1 MAEGNRQSLFS
12 SFLQGEHMRLTIV
25 GLGLVAAVT
34 VCQPAYAAIPWVG
47 SADYTL
53 APNADGGEEKISSF
67 DNYDFANGVALI
79 QAVHQASADRF
90 TVGDTF
96 RGFYQS
102 YVNAHLLGGVS
113 ADNSPT
119 KLDKNGTL
127 QGDLGYELTII
138 ASFTSTVTGV
148 DANSPG
154 NSGFFSVTNGT
165 SSLNFDTNPNYSFI
179 GDSGFTD
186 GTSIIT
192 GSVVGGSGSFLSPF
206 GTGFS
211 DITLN
216 IAPSG
221 FDANVYNPPTINGGD
236 GIFTLRIN
244 NTGTGPSAGVTT
256 VLGKSGGQLLEADG
270 NLFLFAVPE
279 PLSLLLVGSAA
290 IGLVVLRRRG

>member
-1 MAEGNRQSLFS
+1 MKRI
-12 SFLQGEHMRLTIV
+12 IV
-25 GLGLVAAVT
+25 GFGLVAAVT

-47 SADYTL
+47 SANYL
-53 APNADGGEEKISSF
+53 VAPGAASDEEVVGPF

-79 QAVHQASADRF
+79 RPLHQATPGQFS
-90 TVGDTF
+90 VGDTYE
-96 RGFYQS
+96 GFYQS
-102 YVNAHLLGGVS
+102 YVNAHLLAGVS
-113 ADNSPT
+113 ADNTPT
-119 KLDKNGTL
+119 KLDKDGASN
-127 QGDLGYELTII
+127 GDLGYELTVT
-138 ASFTSTVTGV
+138 ASFSSVVTGV
-148 DANSPG
+148 DFNGSG
-154 NSGFFSVTNGT
+154 NSGFFSVTDGT

-221 FDANVYNPPTINGGD
+221 FDTNVYNPPTINGGE

-279 PLSLLLVGSAA
+279 PLSLLLVGSSA